1 MSGWEIVLAPVAALA
16 VLALVRFVGC
26 QMVLGIEDWEAGST
40 YSATIGSDSPV
51 AYWRLGETHGAE
63 PSPGPTV
70 PNTPVAG
77 GAAQDE
83 TGQHDGIYKAVLLQ
97 QPPPT
102 PLPPDSPA
110 APGALD
116 SRPPVS
122 WRSTR
127 RRGPR

>member
-110 APGALD
+110 APGALGLEA
-116 SRPPVS
+116 PVS